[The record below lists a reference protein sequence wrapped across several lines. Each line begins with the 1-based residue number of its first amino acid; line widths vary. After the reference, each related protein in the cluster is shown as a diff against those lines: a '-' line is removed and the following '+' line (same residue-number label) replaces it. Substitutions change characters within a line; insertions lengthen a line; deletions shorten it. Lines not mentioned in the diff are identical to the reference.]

1 MVHARLPPPSNLVFG
16 HCSQTARKRFNLWED
31 VERASVAMMERCGWS
46 PGNTHEEGGMIALA
60 REDSDQIR
68 VKLVGVLN
76 LVPEYVRGCG
86 GADVW
91 LAGGSN

>member
-1 MVHARLPPPSNLVFG
+1 
-16 HCSQTARKRFNLWED
+16 
-31 VERASVAMMERCGWS
+31 
-46 PGNTHEEGGMIALA
+46 MIALA